1 MLEKLGGVDVLQKA
15 TDLFYDR
22 QIHDVRLQK
31 FFHGTDLAILKWH
44 QFNLMGIAFTAVP
57 DNFDVEHL
65 ILVRHE
71 RLFDDGLDEK
81 YFDYTVELFV
91 ATLQDL
97 NVDVEVIEGAK
108 DVIMPLRK
116 YFEEGAQLARERRQA
131 ASRQRL
137 AGQAVVLLLVASFAF
152 TTIKIARRLSRHR

>member
-1 MLEKLGGVDVLQKA
+1 MLEKLGGPDVLQKA

-22 QIHDVRLQK
+22 QMHDEKLQR

-44 QFNLMGIAFTAVP
+44 QFNLMGIAFTHVP

-71 RLFDDGLDEK
+71 KLFDQGLDET
-81 YFDYTVELFV
+81 YFDHTVDLFV

-97 NVDVEVIEGAK
+97 NVDAELVKEAK
-108 DVIMPLRK
+108 EVIMPLRV
-116 YFEEGAQLARERRQA
+116 YFEEGAQLARERRKA
-131 ASRQRL
+131 ARREQL
-137 AGQAVVLLLVASFAF
+137 AGQAVVALLVAACAF
-152 TTIKIARRLSRHR
+152 TAVRVVTRLSRHR